1 MAADDSGPVTRADVD
16 ALAMSLPEVTS
27 VGTAEHPA
35 YAVRGKRF
43 LLWRGP
49 RRDALEPGSGEPMP
63 DVIAVVV
70 PGPDD
75 KQALL
80 QSGPPWFTTPHFDGY
95 DYVLVRGGPGRIAQ
109 TGQPYERVFARDRW
123 TLWRRER

>member
-1 MAADDSGPVTRADVD
+1 MA
-16 ALAMSLPEVTS
+16 LPEVTREGS
-27 VGTAEHPA
+27 AEHPA
-35 YAVRGKRF
+35 YAVRGRKF

-49 RRDALEPGSGEPMP
+49 RTDAVDPATGERLP

-80 QSGPPWFTTPHFDGY
+80 QDGPPWFTTPHFDGY
-95 DYVLVRGGPGRIAQ
+95 DYVLVR
-109 TGQPYERVFARDRW
+109 ERDLGMLDGTELAEVVADAWASRAPRALVRDF
-123 TLWRRER
+123 LG